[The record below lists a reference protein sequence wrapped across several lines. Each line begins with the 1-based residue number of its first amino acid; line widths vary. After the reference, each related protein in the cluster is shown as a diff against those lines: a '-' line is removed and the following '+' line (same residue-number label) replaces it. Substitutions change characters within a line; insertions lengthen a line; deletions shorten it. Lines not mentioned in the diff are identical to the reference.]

1 MAAFERLFYFRKK
14 TIMKSKLVSI
24 LAIAAFACAAL
35 FAPVVQAAV
44 VVKDKVVGAFAR
56 MAEIAHSYLFNY
68 MAKQG
73 MILGANTLTSLI
85 PSVYQAL
92 DVVSRELTGAIPA
105 ATRDATVERAAVG
118 QNVISF
124 KTPAA
129 TATDIT
135 PAVTPPNDGDQTIG
149 NTTVTITKARRV
161 PFRWNGEET
170 KGVNNS
176 GAGAAAIQGD
186 QIQQAIRT
194 LVNEM
199 EIDVVN
205 AARIASSRAYGTAGT
220 TPFASDLSDPA
231 QLRKILD
238 DNGAPGERALI
249 IDTTAGAKLRTL
261 GQLTKANEAGTV
273 MTLRDGALLDLHGF
287 TIKES
292 AGVGV
297 NVKGTGSAYTTN
309 TAGYAVGATVI
320 TLITGS
326 GTVLA
331 GDVVTFAGDTNKYV
345 VETGAAAAGPI
356 TLAAPGLR
364 VAIPTAATAMTIGN
378 NYTGNVGF
386 SRSSLI
392 LATRAPALPDGG
404 DMAVDRTLVTD
415 PRSGIT
421 FEIAM
426 YAQYR
431 QMQYEVSCAWGVKG
445 IKSNHSAILLG

>member
-1 MAAFERLFYFRKK
+1 MK
-14 TIMKSKLVSI
+14 TLLSKTRFIALALVASV
-24 LAIAAFACAAL
+24 AAL
-35 FAPVVQAAV
+35 LPMATFAAAAARV
-44 VVKDKVVGAFAR
+44 FDAAHGWITQGRDSFA
-56 MAEIAHSYLFNY
+56 
-68 MAKQG
+68 
-73 MILGANTLTSLI
+73 LGANTLTNLI
-85 PSVYQAL
+85 PALYSAL
-92 DVVSRELTGAIPA
+92 DVVSRELVGAIPA
-105 ATRDATVERAAVG
+105 ATRDATADRAAVG
-118 QNVISF
+118 QNVVVF
-124 KTPAA
+124 KTPSAV
-129 TATDIT
+129 ATDIT

-170 KGVNNS
+170 RGVNNN
-176 GAGAAAIQGD
+176 GAGANAIQAD
-186 QIQQAIRT
+186 QLQQAIRT

-199 EIDVVN
+199 EVDTVN
-205 AARIASSRAYGTAGT
+205 AARVASSRAYGTAGT
-220 TPFASDLSDPA
+220 TPFATDLSDPA

-249 IDTTAGAKLRTL
+249 IDTTAGARLRTL
-261 GQLTKANEAGTV
+261 GQLTKANEAGTT

-287 TIKES
+287 VIKES

-297 NVKGTGSAYTTN
+297 NVKGTGASYTTN

-320 TLITGS
+320 TLITGT

-364 VAIPTAATAMTIGN
+364 QAIAASATAMTIGN

-386 SRSSLI
+386 ARSSLI

-404 DMAVDRTLVTD
+404 DMAVDRTMVTD

-421 FEIAM
+421 FEVAM

-431 QMQYEVSCAWGVKG
+431 QMQYEISAAWGVKG
-445 IKSNHSAILLG
+445 IKSNHSALLLG